1 MPQRQVG
8 GGGVAGGGLGLGGL
22 PLRHPLTK
30 P

>member
-8 GGGVAGGGLGLGGL
+8 GRGVAGGGLGLGGL
-22 PLRHPLTK
+22 PLQHPLTK